1 MARQSWLYSGL
12 LATILATLGAVA
24 LVARQ
29 GPPTALTGSPG
40 AAPAAQ
46 NSGISVEWLGWSHYR
61 LTSPAGTVVV
71 TNPRITNNP
80 DAPISVEE
88 ALGLRADIIVVADGH
103 PDELGD
109 AVPIA
114 KATGARMVIPFEAG
128 DWLMR
133 RDSIPAAQVLRSSA
147 GDTQRVEGVTIQV
160 LNAVHSSGMD
170 AGPEVPRTYG
180 GLAASFMITF
190 ENGYTVYFSGSS
202 AATLDMGM
210 WGDWYKPDAAILH
223 ISSAH
228 NPRDAAMVGK
238 LISTNNP
245 NLKTVFPHH
254 HQLQPQPS
262 GLFRPSDL
270 RTELQRLDVNVNFI
284 EPNPLQPYALTK

>member
-1 MARQSWLYSGL
+1 VGA
-12 LATILATLGAVA
+12 LAWTAP
-24 LVARQ
+24 R
-29 GPPTALTGSPG
+29 GPASASTASPAEG
-40 AAPAAQ
+40 PAAQ
-46 NSGISVEWLGWSHYR
+46 GTGITVEWLGWSHYR

-71 TNPRITNNP
+71 TNPLITNNP
-80 DAPISVEE
+80 DAPITVEE
-88 ALGLRADIIVVADGH
+88 AMGLRTDIIVVADGH

-114 KATGARMVIPFEAG
+114 KATSARMVIPFEAG

-133 RDSIPAAQVLRSSA
+133 RDSIPAAQVLRSSP

-160 LNAVHSSGMD
+160 LNAVHGSGMD
-170 AGPEVPRTYG
+170 AGPDVPRTYG
-180 GLAASFMITF
+180 GPAASFMITF

-254 HQLQPQPS
+254 HLMQSQPG